1 MASKPIRKR
10 TKLPSIAESVAHR
23 PVSPP
28 PGHTSV
34 GGTDP
39 GQVPTS
45 SSLDEE
51 EKEELR
57 QAFGVPGDD
66 LSDGYISPQYAGHPA
81 PEEREGEPSVTPE
94 APPDVTLGDLQA
106 QHGHRERQSSVIASQ
121 FSDVPLPPPD
131 LTVPPVPRPAPE
143 VFRAPVPPPV
153 APLPDWVAL
162 GKIGREVTEKVAP
175 PTPKGRYVARIEIL
189 DTFQYAGTLTGAPDW
204 IDRNWTAYADQDETR
219 TPPLPGGPAL
229 MVPGA
234 GLCRRGW
241 YVVREAVTVEDGI
254 VSERLA
260 VYEPDVFYHWF
271 RPA

>member
-1 MASKPIRKR
+1 MPTKRK
-10 TKLPSIAESVAHR
+10 KLP
-23 PVSPP
+23 PV
-28 PGHTSV
+28 HQSV
-34 GGTDP
+34 GKP
-39 GQVPTS
+39 GPR
-45 SSLDEE
+45 LDEN

-81 PEEREGEPSVTPE
+81 PEEREGPSGVGRTPPGVISPELTPVVDEP
-94 APPDVTLGDLQA
+94 TLGDLQA
-106 QHGHRERQSSVIASQ
+106 HAPPPPPSSVIASP

-131 LTVPPVPRPAPE
+131 LTVPPVPRANPE

-162 GKIGREVTEKVAP
+162 GKIGREVVERVAP